1 MFAKQGEPI
10 MSRVTLRIPMIAS
23 ISPLEL
29 RQISRE
35 FQGALPAVE
44 PIAFLASIIR
54 DGLEMVHYPEYK
66 RLNELSD
73 DYLVSQ
79 TALVSAVPD
88 DVWIRNGF
96 VPLGE
101 WRPGH

>member
-1 MFAKQGEPI
+1 
-10 MSRVTLRIPMIAS
+10 MIAGN
-23 ISPLEL
+23 SPLEP
-29 RQISRE
+29 RRISRD

-44 PIAFLASIIR
+44 QVAFVARIIR
-54 DGLEMVHYPEYK
+54 DGLEVTHYPEYK
-66 RLNELSD
+66 HLNDLSD

-79 TALVSAVPD
+79 IALATAVPD

-101 WRPGH
+101 WQPAHGD

>member
-1 MFAKQGEPI
+1 
-10 MSRVTLRIPMIAS
+10 MSSVTLRIPMITAV
-23 ISPLEL
+23 SPLEL
-29 RQISRE
+29 RQISRD

-44 PIAFLASIIR
+44 AVAFLASVIR
-54 DGLEMVHYPEYK
+54 DGLETVHYPEYK

-88 DVWIRNGF
+88 HVWIRNGF

-101 WRPGH
+101 WRTGH